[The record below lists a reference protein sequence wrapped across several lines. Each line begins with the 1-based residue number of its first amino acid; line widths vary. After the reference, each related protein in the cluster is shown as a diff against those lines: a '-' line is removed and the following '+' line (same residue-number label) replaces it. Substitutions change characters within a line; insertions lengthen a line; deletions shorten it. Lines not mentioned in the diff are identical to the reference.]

1 MTFDGSS
8 HSPLLAR
15 FDKKCRWTPDGKQ
28 LTYRVGMPAPFQM
41 WWMPAERSGPAE
53 QLTNIGTQQSAASW
67 SPGGRA
73 LAFTQVSA
81 EDLGD
86 IYVLD
91 VAGGHNPWPFAQSR
105 FDEGSPRFSPDG
117 RWIAFARTSRA
128 VVEIYVPAYPTQD
141 FGPGFRFQW
150 MEAAILF
157 GAVTAEELYYPDGD
171 KIMAVTVT
179 TRPTF
184 AACTPS
190 CAQSG
195 PPQSCITR
203 SKMVV

>member
-1 MTFDGSS
+1 
-8 HSPLLAR
+8 
-15 FDKKCRWTPDGKQ
+15 
-28 LTYRVGMPAPFQM
+28 MPAPFQM

-117 RWIAFARTSRA
+117 RWIAFCSNESGRGGDLRASVPNPGLGPRIQVSVDGGRDPVWSRH
-128 VVEIYVPAYPTQD
+128 
-141 FGPGFRFQW
+141 GG
-150 MEAAILF
+150 
-157 GAVTAEELYYPDGD
+157 ELYYPDGD